1 MRHGREIVYPVL
13 CLCENRGYK
22 MEEEVVDGG
31 ASRQH
36 DDEKQDKNREREG

>member
-1 MRHGREIVYPVL
+1 
-13 CLCENRGYK
+13 